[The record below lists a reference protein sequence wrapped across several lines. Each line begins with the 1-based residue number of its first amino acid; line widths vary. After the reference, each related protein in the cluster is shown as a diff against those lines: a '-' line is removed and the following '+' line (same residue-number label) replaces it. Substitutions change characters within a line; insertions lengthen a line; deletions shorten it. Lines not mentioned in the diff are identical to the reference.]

1 MKNIKA
7 ALNITKKQLI
17 FSLLLNLFS
26 IPLFAQNAY
35 YIPKSL
41 IIPAHNSARQ
51 LYVSAGFGGG
61 YDLNAS
67 YSFSQHLAVFVQGI
81 PNFGTKYQRSIF
93 GDKYNIHKNDYTWR
107 SGIEYFKPSNNKH
120 FNLIEFLAGA
130 GASKIDNYL
139 YFNSD
144 DNFSVTKASN
154 RNIFL
159 QVNLIKTTIKDETA
173 LGLRL
178 AYTRFTNFEFYDID
192 PDFGTI
198 YLKNKYL
205 NLDGITAD
213 PVVNY
218 IRKFGKL
225 KLGLQA
231 GFSVPL
237 YKDKVNQ
244 SIEYTNNVQYNK
256 TVSDE
261 RIGIGALL
269 GRINIEYKLDFKKR

>member
-1 MKNIKA
+1 MKNIKVT
-7 ALNITKKQLI
+7 LNTTKKQLI

-26 IPLFAQNAY
+26 LPLFAQDAY

-41 IIPAHNSARQ
+41 IIPAHNSTQQ
-51 LYVSAGFGGG
+51 LYVSAGLGGG

-67 YSFSQHLAVFVQGI
+67 YSFSQHLAVFAQGI
-81 PNFGTKYQRSIF
+81 PNFGTKHQKSIF

-107 SGIEYFKPSNNKH
+107 SGIEYFKPSKNKH
-120 FNLIEFLAGA
+120 FNIIEFLAGA
-130 GASKIDNYL
+130 GASKVDNYS
-139 YFNSD
+139 YFNSN
-144 DNFSVTKASN
+144 DNLSVTKASN
-154 RNIFL
+154 LNIFL
-159 QVNLIKTTIKDETA
+159 QVNLVKTTIKDESA

-178 AYTRFTNFEFYDID
+178 AYTRFTNFEFYDVD
-192 PDFGTI
+192 SDFGTI
-198 YLKNKYL
+198 YLKNKFL
-205 NLDGITAD
+205 NLNGITAD

-237 YKDKVNQ
+237 YKVKVNQ
-244 SIEYTNNVQYNK
+244 SVEYTNNAQYNK

-261 RIGIGALL
+261 TIGLGALL
-269 GRINIEYKLDFKKR
+269 GRINIEYKLDFKKK